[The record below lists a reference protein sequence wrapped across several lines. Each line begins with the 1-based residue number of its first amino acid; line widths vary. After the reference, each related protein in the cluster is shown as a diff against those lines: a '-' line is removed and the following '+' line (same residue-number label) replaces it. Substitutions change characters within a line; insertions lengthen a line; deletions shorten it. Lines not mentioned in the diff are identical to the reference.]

1 MSDCNHKC
9 SSCNTGGCKDRDM
22 TEKLHP
28 DSKVKKVI
36 AIASGKGGVGKS
48 LITSLLAVLLKRKG
62 FNTAILDGDITG
74 PSIPKVFGVT
84 DKAKGDNNGIMVP
97 NLTSTG
103 IQIMSSNMLLPD
115 STDPVVWRGSL
126 IANLVKQFYT
136 EVIWDNVDYMF
147 VDMPPGTGDV
157 PLTVYQSLNVSG
169 IIIVTSPQELVSM
182 IVAKAVKM
190 AKKMNIP
197 ILGIV
202 ENMSYLEC
210 DNCHN
215 KMEIFG
221 KSNVENIAKEYNLTV
236 LGKMPLDPRITKLC
250 DMGRIEDVD
259 TNHLNKAV
267 ELIEN
272 LPMDDY
278 TIAVPVLNGV
288 VDPHLGEA
296 KEIHVYKVVNNSVV
310 DGFRYGL
317 NPTSHEEI
325 IETLKKSN
333 VDVILVEKMSESFM
347 DLMYKNGIK
356 VVTNA
361 SGEPLFAVNQFINKN
376 LKITKVANCG
386 CKPKKMVL
394 KK

>member
-1 MSDCNHKC
+1 MSTCNHKC
-9 SSCNTGGCKDRDM
+9 SSCNSSGCKDRDM
-22 TEKLHP
+22 TEKLYTG
-28 DSKVKKVI
+28 SRVRKVI

-62 FNTAILDGDITG
+62 YNTAVLDGDITG

-84 DKAKGDNNGIMVP
+84 EKAKGDKDGIMVP

-103 IQIMSSNMLLPD
+103 IQIMSSNMLLPNN
-115 STDPVVWRGSL
+115 TDPVVWRGSL
-126 IANLVKQFYT
+126 VANLVKQFYS

-182 IVAKAVKM
+182 IVTKAVKM
-190 AKKMNIP
+190 AQKMNIP

-221 KSNVENIAKEYNLTV
+221 KSKVEEIAKEFNLNV
-236 LGKMPLDPRITKLC
+236 LGKMPLNPEITKLC
-250 DMGRIEDVD
+250 DAGRVEDVQ
-259 TNHLNKAV
+259 TNHLDKAV
-267 ELIEN
+267 EVIEN
-272 LPMDDY
+272 LPFTDL
-278 TIAVPVLNGV
+278 TVALPVLNGE
-288 VDPHLGEA
+288 VDPHLGKAQEM
-296 KEIHVYKVVNNSVV
+296 HVYKIMNNQVV
-310 DGFRYGL
+310 DAFRYNL
-317 NPTSHEEI
+317 NPTSHDEI
-325 IETLKKSN
+325 INSLKKAN
-333 VDVILVEKMSESFM
+333 VDAILVTKMGEGFM
-347 DLMYKNGIK
+347 NKMYNNGIK

-361 SGEPLFAVNQFINKN
+361 TGEPLKAVNDFINR
-376 LKITKVANCG
+376 KILFTRTPNCS
-386 CKPKKMVL
+386 CK
-394 KK
+394 